1 MYKLLDRMN
10 IFSKVVR
17 HKTNIKKSV
26 AFLYAN
32 DKYMVKEILSTKTS
46 TFFDKPKYI
55 PEKRQYSANLMG
67 NLDIS
72 TYKLE
77 SRFHLFLSI
86 WTKLNFI

>member
-1 MYKLLDRMN
+1 MN
-10 IFSKVVR
+10 IFSKMVR
-17 HKTNIKKSV
+17 YKTNIQKSL

-32 DKYMVKEILSTKTS
+32 DKCMIKEILSTKTS

-72 TYKLE
+72 IYKHE
-77 SRFHLFLSI
+77 GRFHIFLST